1 MRGECVRCRQSRL
14 GPTLRAVV
22 VSFAMLQTPARADVL
37 TVDKPENVASYH
49 LEAKL
54 DYENHNVEGS
64 GTIRFTNR
72 SAASLPELWFHLY
85 PNAFSHEQTRFLRL
99 AAGARRSGRQQLFYP
114 GSLEIIRLSVNDAAG
129 SDIWSQADA
138 TTPGDPDDATDRR
151 VPLPEPLAPG
161 QTLTLYV
168 RFITRL
174 PYLIERMGWVED
186 FYAVAQW
193 FPKLA
198 RLESD
203 GTWRHFPYEPMAEFS
218 ADFGNYD
225 VTIVAPEK
233 VVIAAAGDHGRV
245 PYGAGRAATR
255 FQLNNVHDF
264 AFFAWDRFIQSER
277 ELSGIHVQSF
287 APPGHAKNVDV
298 EFKTLAFG
306 IEHYQAL
313 YGAYPYQQL
322 VVVHPPDVAAPASGM
337 EYPGLI
343 VTGGP
348 WYLPWIGTR
357 SVQAVTLH
365 ELAHQWFYGIIAN
378 DEARFPVLD
387 EGLATWAELE
397 ALTSLYDQGSA
408 FSGLGV
414 TVSAHAT
421 TEAVST
427 LRSDAGPLARA
438 ASEYHSFK
446 VLAATVYAR
455 TGTLLNTF
463 SNVYGRDALQ
473 RALHRYAISER
484 YRHPTP
490 ESLIHAVEAE
500 MGNDA
505 AYNLRT
511 AMLSDGWVDYS
522 ISGFST
528 RAVAPKR
535 WINSATLQ
543 RRGTLRFPVTV
554 ALTTQSGQVLYQ
566 DWPAK
571 SAELNLEFSTTAP
584 VERVLIDPE
593 NKVTIESTRLNNAH
607 FRNNPPRPY
616 LLLDWLIYFADWLL
630 GALMP

>member
-1 MRGECVRCRQSRL
+1 M
-14 GPTLRAVV
+14 LRAIVA
-22 VSFAMLQTPARADVL
+22 SLGLLQAPAAADVPI
-37 TVDKPENVASYH
+37 VNKPENVASYRLH
-49 LEAKL
+49 AKL
-54 DYENHNVEGS
+54 DCETHSVEGS
-64 GTIRFTNR
+64 GAIRFTNR

-85 PNAFSHEQTRFLRL
+85 PNAFSHERTRFLRL
-99 AAGARRSGRQQLFYP
+99 AAGARRAGRQQLFYP
-114 GSLEIIRLSVNDAAG
+114 GGLEIIRLSVNDAAG
-129 SDIWSQADA
+129 PDIWSEADA

-174 PYLIERMGWVED
+174 PYLVERMGWVEN

-203 GTWRHFPYEPMAEFS
+203 GTWRHFPYEPLAEFS
-218 ADFGNYD
+218 ADFGDYD
-225 VTIVAPEK
+225 VTIEAPEK
-233 VVIAAAGDHGRV
+233 VVVAAAGEHS
-245 PYGAGRAATR
+245 PATHNAGWATNR
-255 FQLNNVHDF
+255 FQLKDVHDF
-264 AFFAWDRFIQSER
+264 AFFAWDRFVQSER

-287 APPGHAKNVDV
+287 APPGHAQNVEV
-298 EFKTLAFG
+298 EFKMLAFG

-313 YGAYPYQQL
+313 YGPYPYHQL
-322 VVVHPPDVAAPASGM
+322 IFVHPPDVAAAASGM

-348 WYLPWIGTR
+348 WYLSWIGAR
-357 SVQAVTLH
+357 SLQAVTLH

-397 ALTSLYDQGSA
+397 GLDSLYGQGSA

-421 TEAVST
+421 AEAIT
-427 LRSDAGPLARA
+427 TMRSDAGPLARS
-438 ASEYHSFK
+438 ASEFRSFK
-446 VLAATVYAR
+446 VMAATVYAR
-455 TGTLLNTF
+455 TGVLLNTL

-473 RALHRYAISER
+473 RALHHYAISER
-484 YRHPTP
+484 YQHPAP
-490 ESLIHAVEAE
+490 ESLVRAVETE
-500 MGNDA
+500 MGNEA

-522 ISGFST
+522 INGFST
-528 RAVAPKR
+528 RAVAPNR

-543 RRGTLRFPVTV
+543 RRGTLRFPVAV
-554 ALTTQSGQVLYQ
+554 ALATQSGQVLYEN
-566 DWPAK
+566 WSAEN
-571 SAELNLEFSTTAP
+571 AELNLNISTAAP
-584 VERVLIDPE
+584 VERITIDPE
-593 NKVTIESTRLNNAH
+593 NKVTIESTRLNNVH
-607 FRNNPPRPY
+607 FRN
-616 LLLDWLIYFADWLL
+616 
-630 GALMP
+630 